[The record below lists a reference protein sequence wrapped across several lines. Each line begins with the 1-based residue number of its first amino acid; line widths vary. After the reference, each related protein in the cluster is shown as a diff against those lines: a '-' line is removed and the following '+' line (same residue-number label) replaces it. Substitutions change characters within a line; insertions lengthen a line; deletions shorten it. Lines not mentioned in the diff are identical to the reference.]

1 MGSQFQGLQAPALD
15 LLDSG
20 PVVRQQRKTC
30 GGGCPPQSRVSN
42 TRRPGQPKGTV
53 IADFL
58 QMGPISSLLLPHTY
72 TIPLGIHQEINP
84 GRGDVPTGHSI
95 FCQA

>member
-1 MGSQFQGLQAPALD
+1 MGSQFQGLQAPALG

-42 TRRPGQPKGTV
+42 MRRPGQPKGTV

-84 GRGDVPTGHSI
+84 GRGDVSAGHSI